1 MISVLILTRNEEAD
15 LPGCLQSV
23 PWCDDVHVFDSHS
36 TDRTVEIATR
46 AGAKVTQREF
56 DNFAAQR
63 NAALEQC
70 AFRHRWV
77 LILDADERIPRELAA
92 EMHLFVG
99 EAPDHVAAGRLR
111 RRDFL
116 YDTWLKHAQLSPY
129 YIRLVRRGRARY
141 EREVNEVIKVDGEI
155 VQLHEPFDHYPFSK
169 RMTHWVTK
177 HNLYSSMEAEEALK
191 SNRGLSAFSVR
202 RAFFER
208 DFNERRVHQKAMFY
222 RMPFRPLVRF
232 LYSYFVRFGIL
243 DGKAG
248 LTYALLQGFYEY
260 LIVLKTRELE
270 SGPVPQHQATAVP
283 ASEHC
288 VDVPP
293 TAPTGHSENTTHA
306 LT

>member
-36 TDRTVEIATR
+36 TDRTVEIAER
-46 AGAKVTQREF
+46 AGAKVTQRKF

-63 NAALEQC
+63 NAALEQL
-70 AFRHRWV
+70 AFKHRWV

-99 EAPDHVAAGRLR
+99 GAPEHVAAARLR

-116 YDTWLKHAQLSPY
+116 HDTWLRHAQLSPY
-129 YIRLVRRGRARY
+129 YIRLVRKGRARY

-169 RMTHWVTK
+169 GMTHWVTK
-177 HNLYSSMEAEEALK
+177 HNLYSSMEAEEVLK
-191 SNRGLSAFSVR
+191 SRRGLSTFSVR

-208 DFNERRVHQKAMFY
+208 DFNERRVHQKAFFY

-232 LYSYFVRFGIL
+232 LYSYFVRFGVL
-243 DGKAG
+243 DGRAG

-270 SGPVPQHQATAVP
+270 LRPATQHGAAPVLVTEQERDATTPSPAGP
-283 ASEHC
+283 SE
-288 VDVPP
+288 
-293 TAPTGHSENTTHA
+293 STTHA

>member
-1 MISVLILTRNEEAD
+1 
-15 LPGCLQSV
+15 
-23 PWCDDVHVFDSHS
+23 
-36 TDRTVEIATR
+36 
-46 AGAKVTQREF
+46 
-56 DNFAAQR
+56 
-63 NAALEQC
+63 
-70 AFRHRWV
+70 
-77 LILDADERIPRELAA
+77 
-92 EMHLFVG
+92 
-99 EAPDHVAAGRLR
+99 
-111 RRDFL
+111 
-116 YDTWLKHAQLSPY
+116 
-129 YIRLVRRGRARY
+129 
-141 EREVNEVIKVDGEI
+141 
-155 VQLHEPFDHYPFSK
+155 
-169 RMTHWVTK
+169 
-177 HNLYSSMEAEEALK
+177 MEAEEALK